1 MTDDTRVGIVGLG
14 PMGGGMRKRL
24 DSEGWSVS
32 GFDIDASRSEYA
44 TIEALCAVSDVVL
57 LSLPDALAVREVA
70 LGDSGIAAVGR
81 SGLVVADASTDDPE
95 TARALADGLHRRGID
110 FLDAPVSGGQKGAEE
125 GALSMLVG
133 GDADVLAKVRPLL
146 AVLAKNVLHVGGVG
160 CGQAAKLVNNL
171 LVATEL
177 IAVAE
182 ALRLGREAGVDAET
196 LLTAINAS
204 SGRSAVS
211 EINFPRW
218 ILNEAF
224 DSGFSAKLMR
234 KDVRTALELAASR
247 GTNLDLLERAAE
259 IWRDST
265 GRLPDDHDF
274 NRIAELDPPG
284 NR

>member
-24 DSEGWSVS
+24 DREGWSVS

-265 GRLPDDHDF
+265 SRLPDDHDF
-274 NRIAELDPPG
+274 NRIAELDPPW

>member
-1 MTDDTRVGIVGLG
+1 
-14 PMGGGMRKRL
+14 MRKRL
-24 DSEGWSVS
+24 DREGWSVS

-265 GRLPDDHDF
+265 SRLPDDHDF
-274 NRIAELDPPG
+274 NRIAELDPPW

>member
-110 FLDAPVSGGQKGAEE
+110 FLDAPVSGGRKGAEE

-146 AVLAKNVLHVGGVG
+146 TVLAKNVLHVGGVG

>member
-70 LGDSGIAAVGR
+70 LGDRGIAAVGR

-110 FLDAPVSGGQKGAEE
+110 FLDAPVSGGPKGAEE

>member
-182 ALRLGREAGVDAET
+182 ALRLGREAGIDAET

>member
-70 LGDSGIAAVGR
+70 LGDRGIAAVGR

-182 ALRLGREAGVDAET
+182 ALRLGREAGIDAET